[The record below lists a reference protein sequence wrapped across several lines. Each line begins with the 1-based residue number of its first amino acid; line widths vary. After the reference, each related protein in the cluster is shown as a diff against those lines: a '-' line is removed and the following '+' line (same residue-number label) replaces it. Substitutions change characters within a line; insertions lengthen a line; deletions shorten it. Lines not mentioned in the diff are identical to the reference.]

1 MIEIRQVSR
10 SFGRRRA
17 LDGATATFGQGK
29 IIGLAGENGSGKSTL
44 LKMMAGVLGADS
56 GEVLLNGQPIT
67 RTSAGRQ
74 IAYMADADLYYPY
87 FTTDEL
93 LRFQASQYPDFSMEK
108 ALEAAEFL
116 NVDRKTRL
124 KNLSKGNRG
133 RAKIVATLGR
143 ESKVY
148 LLDEPFSGLDPM
160 VRESIVKG
168 LIRFT
173 DPERQTVIMSTH
185 ELHDVA
191 PLLDE
196 IAVLKNGRIAA
207 HDAVENIRLAQPGG
221 LSAYLRTLYEKG
233 REPVGKPN

>member
-1 MIEIRQVSR
+1 MIEIKQVSR

-17 LDGATATFGQGK
+17 LDGATAAFGRGK

-44 LKMMAGVLGADS
+44 LKIMAGVMGADT
-56 GEVLLNGQPIT
+56 GDVLLNGQPIT
-67 RTSAGRQ
+67 RTSAGRH

-93 LRFQASQYPDFSMEK
+93 LRFQESQHPDFSMEK

-116 NVDRKTRL
+116 NVDRKTKL

-143 ESKVY
+143 EADAY

-207 HDAVENIRLAQPGG
+207 HDAVEDIRMAQPGG
-221 LSAYLRTLYEKG
+221 LTAYLRTLYQKG
-233 REPVGKPN
+233 SEPVGKPS